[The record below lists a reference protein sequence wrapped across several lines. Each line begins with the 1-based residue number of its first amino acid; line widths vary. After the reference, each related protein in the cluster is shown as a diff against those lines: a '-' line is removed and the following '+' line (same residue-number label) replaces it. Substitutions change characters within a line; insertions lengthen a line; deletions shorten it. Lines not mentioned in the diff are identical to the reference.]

1 VGHGRTVNE
10 PKDGVEIV
18 ARESHFMKKIQ
29 QPGVNYMKKYTLGLM
44 GLCLISAPVLA
55 ADVQKDSKDSGKVD
69 LSIKAMTI
77 LDAEDNGYD
86 PNDGT
91 AYLLKLKYETASWNK
106 IKLGVGMY
114 TNGDLF
120 NLTDFDT
127 ERVARGMFVTD
138 DGSEKSQL
146 GELYL
151 DYKPGDSHLY
161 GGRMIYKTPLTTI
174 KYSTMPN
181 FYNVYGASTK
191 IFSKAKI
198 GIAQITDMSFG
209 ARSMTDFG
217 LIGEGTKSA
226 GAAIKT
232 STIGQAEFHD
242 IYTATTGKTD
252 QSTNGITVLNA
263 EYKPTKNLKLALW
276 DYYVDDIA
284 NNIYFEVDGSIPL
297 TGKKIKLSGQYLT
310 QSDTGSKLA
319 GELDFNMAGLKASI
333 GNKKWGAF
341 VAYNTSSGDTAML
354 NAWGGDPAYTSTIFS
369 RNAYRENVDAY
380 KVGGRYK
387 IVKNLTV
394 KVGYANYG
402 QSDTLAPAKVIKV
415 APTGMVAAMTD
426 AEELDIVLIWKAQK
440 NLTLKLFHANRTS
453 EYDGTNGKDLTQAH
467 TRLIG
472 VYKF

>member
-1 VGHGRTVNE
+1 MSA
-10 PKDGVEIV
+10 PAWAADLQKDG
-18 ARESHFMKKIQ
+18 
-29 QPGVNYMKKYTLGLM
+29 
-44 GLCLISAPVLA
+44 
-55 ADVQKDSKDSGKVD
+55 KDMGKVE
-69 LSIKAMTI
+69 LSIKAMSI

-91 AYLLKLKYETASWNK
+91 SYLLKLKYETASWNK
-106 IKLGVGMY
+106 LKLGVGMY

-120 NLTDFDT
+120 DITDFDT

-151 DYKPGDSHLY
+151 DYKPGQYHLY
-161 GGRMIYKTPLTTI
+161 GGRMAYRTPLTTI
-174 KYSTMPN
+174 KYSTLPN
-181 FYNVYGASTK
+181 FYTVYGASTTVL
-191 IFSKAKI
+191 SKTKL

-209 ARSMTDFG
+209 ARSMTDFA

-232 STIGQAEFHD
+232 SLIGQAEFHD
-242 IYTATTGKTD
+242 ISTATLGDGAQNTD
-252 QSTNGITVLNA
+252 GITVLNA
-263 EYKPTKNLKLALW
+263 EYDITKNIKLGLW

-284 NNIYFEVDGSIPL
+284 NNIYFQADATIPL

-310 QSDTGSKLA
+310 QSDTGDKLA
-319 GELDFNMAGLKASI
+319 GERDFNLAGLKASI

-369 RNAYRENVDAY
+369 RNAYREDVDAY
-380 KVGGRYK
+380 MIGGRYK
-387 IVKNLTV
+387 IINNLTL
-394 KVGYANYG
+394 KVAYADYG
-402 QSDTLAPAKVIKV
+402 QSSTSAPANVVKAGPAGTTVTPV
-415 APTGMVAAMTD
+415 TD
-426 AEELDIVLIWKAQK
+426 ADELDIVLIWKVQK
-440 NLTLKLFHANRTS
+440 NLMLKLFHANRTS
-453 EYDGTNGKDLTQAH
+453 EYDGSNGADLTQAH

-472 VYKF
+472 VYTF

>member
-1 VGHGRTVNE
+1 
-10 PKDGVEIV
+10 
-18 ARESHFMKKIQ
+18 MKKHTVKI
-29 QPGVNYMKKYTLGLM
+29 LA
-44 GLCLISAPVLA
+44 LCLMSAPVWA
-55 ADVQKDSKDSGKVD
+55 ADSQQDGKDMGSVE

-91 AYLLKLKYETASWNK
+91 AYLLKLKYETADWNN
-106 IKLGVGMY
+106 INLGVGMY

-120 NLTDFDT
+120 NTTDFDT

-138 DGSEKSQL
+138 DGDEKSQL

-151 DYKPGDSHLY
+151 DYKPEGYHLY
-161 GGRMIYKTPLTTI
+161 AGRKIYETPLTTI

-181 FYNVYGASTK
+181 FYNVFGASTTV
-191 IFSKAKI
+191 FSKTKL

-209 ARSMTDFG
+209 ARAMTDFA
-217 LIGEGTKSA
+217 LIGEGTGTA
-226 GAAIKT
+226 GAAIK
-232 STIGQAEFHD
+232 SSIIGQAEFHD
-242 IYTATTGKTD
+242 ISTATGFTD
-252 QSTNGITVLNA
+252 EDTNGITVVNA
-263 EYKPTKNLKLALW
+263 EYDATKNVKLALW
-276 DYYVDDIA
+276 DYHVDDIA
-284 NNIYFEVDGSIPL
+284 NNIYFQVDGTVPL
-297 TGKKIKLSGQYLT
+297 SGKKIKLSGQYLT
-310 QSDTGSKLA
+310 QSETGSELA
-319 GELDFNMAGLKASI
+319 GDLDFSMAGLKASI

-369 RNAYRENVDAY
+369 RNAYRQEVDAY

-387 IVKNLTV
+387 VLDNLTV

-402 QSDTLAPAKVIKV
+402 QSETLAPAKVIKV
-415 APTGMVAAMTD
+415 ATSGFVAPVTD
-426 AEELDIVLIWKAQK
+426 ADELDIVFIWKAQK
-440 NLTLKLFHANRTS
+440 NLMLKLFHANRTS

>member
-1 VGHGRTVNE
+1 MALCLMSTPVWAADLQ
-10 PKDGVEIV
+10 KDG
-18 ARESHFMKKIQ
+18 KD
-29 QPGVNYMKKYTLGLM
+29 M
-44 GLCLISAPVLA
+44 GT
-55 ADVQKDSKDSGKVD
+55 VD

-77 LDAEDNGYD
+77 LDANDNGYD

-91 AYLLKLKYETASWNK
+91 SYLLKLKYETADWNK
-106 IKLGVGMY
+106 LKLGVGMY

-151 DYKPGDSHLY
+151 DYKPENYHLY
-161 GGRMIYKTPLTTI
+161 GGRKIYETPLTTI

-181 FYNVYGASTK
+181 FYNVYGASTTVLSNTK
-191 IFSKAKI
+191 F

-226 GAAIKT
+226 GSAIKT
-232 STIGQAEFHD
+232 SLIGQAEFHD

-263 EYKPTKNLKLALW
+263 EFNPTKNIKLGLW
-276 DYYVDDIA
+276 DYFVDDIA
-284 NNIYFEVDGSIPL
+284 NNIYFEADGIIPL
-297 TGKKIKLSGQYLT
+297 KGKKIKLSGQYLT
-310 QSDTGSKLA
+310 QSETGDKLA
-319 GELDFNMAGLKASI
+319 GDRDFSLAGLKASI

-369 RNAYRENVDAY
+369 RNAYRQEVDAY
-380 KVGGRYK
+380 KIGGRFK
-387 IVKNLTV
+387 IVKSLTL

-402 QSDTLAPAKVIKV
+402 QSKTSAPAKVIGV
-415 APTGMVAAMTD
+415 APTGFVTPVTD
-426 AEELDIVLIWKAQK
+426 ADELDIVLIWKAQK
-440 NLTLKLFHANRTS
+440 NLMFKLFHANRTS
-453 EYDGTNGKDLTQAH
+453 EYDGTDGKDLTQAH

-472 VYKF
+472 YYKF